1 MTENKKPK
9 PTGADRLCPVC
20 GKASYSK
27 DGIHPQCAIV
37 RADAPRQKQLAED
50 KKKKDALPKGEKPR
64 QSWTKKCTK
73 CSAEVHVRLKVCECG
88 NAF

>member
-1 MTENKKPK
+1 MNEHKKPATEK
-9 PTGADRLCPVC
+9 DRACPVC

-27 DGIHPQCAIV
+27 DGIHPQCAILK
-37 RADAPRQKQLAED
+37 ADMPRQKQLAEE
-50 KKKKDALPKGEKPR
+50 KKKKDAMPKTEKTR
-64 QSWTKKCTK
+64 QSWTKKCVK